1 MNTAVYYV
9 FLYIYSCLTNDFCSD
24 RIKHDDM
31 FREEVLK
38 IWNLTLAKDPNDL
51 GNDFDLA
58 PRLDG
63 LGSGPTPAPGPD
75 GVHSLEEFL
84 SVPCKELTQEQL
96 DRLKNIF
103 YQIRDQW
110 GSLPADHF
118 DGGIEDKVARMVI
131 TLAIFNG
138 SANSISRVKSLLNDK
153 GCTNKKN
160 QIHMDCLA
168 DFGTAAVETP
178 EAAPEAVFGAAP
190 GAAPRAAPRL
200 SKEPPVGGFRVDFN
214 RVVNKPGIRVCLI
227 RGHFIPYFVKP
238 NSVFFVDLERVVPE
252 ECLGPFRG
260 KEVFFLDYKIN
271 QLGEEC
277 GLHSMMTIL
286 YTKIVDI
293 NPYFVWL
300 RKKHHAIDYK
310 SLEKMKTWLD
320 ENNIDISPLLRA
332 QEFISYKIF

>member
-9 FLYIYSCLTNDFCSD
+9 FLYIYSCVTNDFCSD

-38 IWNLTLAKDPNDL
+38 IWNLTLAKDPNGL

-63 LGSGPTPAPGPD
+63 LGSGPTPGPSPD
-75 GVHSLEEFL
+75 VVRSLGEFL

-138 SANSISRVKSLLNDK
+138 SAKSISGVKSLLNDK
-153 GCTNKKN
+153 GCSNKKN

-168 DFGTAAVETP
+168 DFGTAAVVVETP
-178 EAAPEAVFGAAP
+178 SGPSSGTP
-190 GAAPRAAPRL
+190 GA
-200 SKEPPVGGFRVDFN
+200 PPVGGFRVDFN
-214 RVVNKPGIRVCLI
+214 RVVNEPGIRVCLI

-252 ECLGPFRG
+252 ECLRPFRG